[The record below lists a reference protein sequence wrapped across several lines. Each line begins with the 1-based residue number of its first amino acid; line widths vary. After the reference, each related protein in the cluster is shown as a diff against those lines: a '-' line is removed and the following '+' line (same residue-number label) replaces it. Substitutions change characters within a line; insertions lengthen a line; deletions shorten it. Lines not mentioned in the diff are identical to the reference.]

1 MKKFFVT
8 MAVLTGTLA
17 AEAYDFP
24 YLILQSAD
32 GNTQAVSVESLTI
45 TFADGQLL
53 AVNDDGNQTYTLTD
67 LSKMFFSSSGNATG
81 ISTKES
87 VGESVEAFTLGG
99 LSLGTFSSLTEAKS
113 SLKAGVYVLRS
124 KNKTVKIAIK

>member
-1 MKKFFVT
+1 MKKFFATIV
-8 MAVLTGTLA
+8 ALIGTLA
-17 AEAYDFP
+17 AQAYDFP

-45 TFADGQLL
+45 TFADGQLV
-53 AVNDDGNQTYTLTD
+53 AVNDNGSQIFTLTD
-67 LSKMFFSSSGNATG
+67 LNKMFFSNSGDATG
-81 ISTKES
+81 ISTMES

-99 LSLGTFSSLTEAKS
+99 LSLGKFSSMVEAKR